1 VSSRGT
7 IVYVH
12 GASDRAP
19 DVAGHV
25 ARIEEQLALHGMPF
39 DVLASDWGDAVGA
52 TLDRIG
58 LAIPGAGPAVE
69 AVSARSAEPLASLL
83 TEGPLSE
90 LARMAGLGASDVISL
105 PASIDTPRDADRL
118 LAIAQGP
125 ADGARDT
132 SAAACRAAAATVE
145 GSPEYARARCADVP
159 EVHLVAAT
167 ARAVAATA
175 AVAAPA
181 SQSSTDLIAPAPDL
195 IAGGTAAQVSFA
207 RSVEVSIAQA
217 VLAMAAATLLA
228 GYVGVDVGP
237 GLKRWATDVLRPH
250 RSRIMQESFLGPADI
265 LRYLSNGGPMRGSVA
280 GTLREAAA
288 RGGPVVAIGNSL
300 GGIILVETLAAPD
313 APRADL
319 LVTVG
324 SQSPLLATIGALDG
338 LGVPDGP
345 SPFQPWLNVYDRRDF
360 LAFVAQPVWPGESG
374 IRDLEVDSGEGFP
387 DSHGA
392 TYLSRP
398 ELYAAIRDHLARAA
412 SSSS

>member
-1 VSSRGT
+1 M
-7 IVYVH
+7 VYVH

-39 DVLASDWGDAVGA
+39 DVLASDWGDAAGA

-105 PASIDTPRDADRL
+105 PASIEASRDADRL

-125 ADGARDT
+125 ADGAQEMT
-132 SAAACRAAAATVE
+132 AAACRAAATVE

-159 EVHLVAAT
+159 EVDLVAAT

-175 AVAAPA
+175 AVAAPE
-181 SQSSTDLIAPAPDL
+181 SQPSTDLIAPASDL

-237 GLKRWATDVLRPH
+237 ALKRWATDVLMPH
-250 RSRIMQESFLGPADI
+250 RSRIMKDTFLGPADI
-265 LRYLSNGGPMRGSVA
+265 LRYLSNGGRMRASVA

-313 APRADL
+313 APRPDL

-324 SQSPLLATIGALDG
+324 SQSPLLATIGALGG
-338 LGVPDGP
+338 LGAPDGP

-360 LAFVAQPVWPGESG
+360 LAFVAQPVWPGEAG
-374 IRDLEVDSGEGFP
+374 IRDLEVDNGEGFP

-398 ELYAAIRDHLARAA
+398 ELYPAIRDHLARAA
-412 SSSS
+412 NSSS